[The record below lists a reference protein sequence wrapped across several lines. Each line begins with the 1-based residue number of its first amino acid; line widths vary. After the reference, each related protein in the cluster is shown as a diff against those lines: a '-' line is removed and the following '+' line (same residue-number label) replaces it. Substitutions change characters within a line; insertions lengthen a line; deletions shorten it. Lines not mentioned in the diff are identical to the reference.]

1 MVLAGIDGE
10 GFPEEVMGA
19 KGPRTSVSSGLL
31 GWSGDQGHSERV
43 NIHTSLTCILSVGA
57 EGDCTSC
64 YPIHLGEPKASLQ
77 VWSQLAFLG
86 RC

>member
-10 GFPEEVMGA
+10 GFSEEVMGA
-19 KGPRTSVSSGLL
+19 KGPRTSVSSGSL
-31 GWSGDQGHSERV
+31 GWSGDQGHSGYV
-43 NIHTSLTCILSVGA
+43 TIHTCLTCVLSVAA

-64 YPIHLGEPKASLQ
+64 CPIHLGEPKASLQ